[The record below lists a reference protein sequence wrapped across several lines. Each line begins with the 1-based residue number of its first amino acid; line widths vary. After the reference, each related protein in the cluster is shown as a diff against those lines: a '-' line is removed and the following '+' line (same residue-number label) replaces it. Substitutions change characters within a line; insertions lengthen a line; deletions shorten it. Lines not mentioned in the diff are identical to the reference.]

1 MRLCLREGVG
11 GGTGCDI
18 MIAQLRGTIVEALP
32 NQILL
37 DVHGVGYLCLVPLS
51 TYDKVAGSTGEV
63 KLLTHLHVTE
73 RDHVLYGFATNEER
87 DLFRLLIDRVSGI
100 GPKMA
105 LAVLSGMGVRDFKEK
120 VIHNDVTALSRISG
134 VGKKT
139 AERIV
144 LELKD
149 KVGIVST
156 WQAASGGDG
165 VAKLDAAGEAQMDAV
180 LALISL
186 GYKQAEAQKSVL
198 ALVKKAGA
206 EAATLTSD
214 RLVRDV
220 LRGL

>member
-1 MRLCLREGVG
+1 
-11 GGTGCDI
+11 

-37 DVHGVGYLCLVPLS
+37 DVNGVGYLCLVPLS
-51 TYDKVAGSTGEV
+51 TYDKVAGSSGEV
-63 KLLTHLHVTE
+63 KLLTHLHVSE
-73 RDHVLYGFATNEER
+73 RDMVLYGFATGEER

-105 LAVLSGMGVRDFKEK
+105 LAVLSGMSVADFKEN
-120 VIHNDVTALSRISG
+120 VIRNDVTALSRISG

-156 WQAASGGDG
+156 WQAVSGVGG
-165 VAKLDAAGEAQMDAV
+165 GGQMDAASEAQNDAV

-186 GYKQAEAQKSVL
+186 GYKQAEAQKAVQ
-198 ALVKKAGA
+198 AVVKKAGV
-206 EAATLTSD
+206 EAVSLTSD
-214 RLVRDV
+214 RLVREV